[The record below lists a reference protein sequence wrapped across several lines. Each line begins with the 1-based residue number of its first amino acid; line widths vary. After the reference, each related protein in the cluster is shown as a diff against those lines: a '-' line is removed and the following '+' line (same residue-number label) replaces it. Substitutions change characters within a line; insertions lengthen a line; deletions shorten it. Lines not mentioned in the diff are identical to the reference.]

1 VEQLAQGFSRQTFV
15 LSEEKNKSLINISAK

>member
-15 LSEEKNKSLINISAK
+15 LSKEKNKSLINISAK